1 METLSYVTSQLPTLA
16 PMLLIYLIGV
26 VLSLIH
32 LKELGQPAAFAL
44 VGCGLLFLINAVYPF
59 VQGYL
64 IVSRSE
70 SQWTM
75 AQLGMWMNGLGIIRT
90 LLHLTAFSLLLAA
103 IFADRGTWA
112 GPKSGKTGQ
121 EEPDLLM

>member
-1 METLSYVTSQLPTLA
+1 METLSYVIPQLPILA

-26 VLSLIH
+26 GLSLAH
-32 LKELGQPAAFAL
+32 LKDLGQPAAFSL
-44 VGCGLLFLINAVYPF
+44 VGCGLLFLINAVFPF
-59 VQGYL
+59 VQGFL
-64 IVSRSE
+64 IVSQSE
-70 SQWTM
+70 GQWTL
-75 AQLGMWMNGLGIIRT
+75 AQLGMWMSGLGIIRT